1 MWGTFVFLKRAYWK
15 KNGGENCDWHPPPSM
30 AQEFLRSFFF
40 VFCYHQKRRGVPIP
54 LQNQASGTLETIDEH
69 TASVFVYMQ
78 FIVKSISI
86 DLFIVYIYIY

>member
-1 MWGTFVFLKRAYWK
+1 M
-15 KNGGENCDWHPPPSM
+15 
-30 AQEFLRSFFF
+30 
-40 VFCYHQKRRGVPIP
+40 PIP